1 LKSVNEALDGYPV
14 ARNYYATVQPQ
25 MAPVKIDLA
34 FLARSRL
41 PPLREKGFRYAELG
55 CGRGTTLVA
64 LAALHPDGHFLG
76 VDMLPAHVA
85 WARRLA
91 GEVGID
97 NITFEEADF
106 ATLAT
111 HGPPAARF
119 DYVSLH
125 GVYTWI
131 SDANRAHVN
140 SILGD
145 WVTAGGAVYVSCNA
159 MPAWAEAAPIRRIYQ
174 DVLDADAPSLEGMA
188 AARSAVE
195 LWLEH
200 EASSPLKKW
209 WERLS
214 ALSDTYLLHELGA
227 KHAGALWSSEL
238 REAMARA
245 RLDYVGPSLLV
256 DHFDKLRLDASA
268 RDVINKA
275 EVAGFGPTA
284 RDLTLN
290 RSFLTEVFSRGAPH
304 LAQSEVE
311 RLFGGMRIQ
320 GVDDDARVKAFET
333 SAGLKSSLD
342 ESVAERLEG
351 VLREGPC
358 TIGELAARTNMHLK
372 KAIQAILILIATQR
386 ARSLC
391 TEAETLRAADRAAR
405 FNEVA
410 RRRHE
415 DGVPLPGVVSAA
427 RGAIVQL
434 SAQERERCF
443 GADREAADAAL
454 SELVA

>member
-1 LKSVNEALDGYPV
+1 
-14 ARNYYATVQPQ
+14 
-25 MAPVKIDLA
+25 
-34 FLARSRL
+34 
-41 PPLREKGFRYAELG
+41 
-55 CGRGTTLVA
+55 
-64 LAALHPDGHFLG
+64 
-76 VDMLPAHVA
+76 
-85 WARRLA
+85 
-91 GEVGID
+91 
-97 NITFEEADF
+97 
-106 ATLAT
+106 
-111 HGPPAARF
+111 
-119 DYVSLH
+119 
-125 GVYTWI
+125 
-131 SDANRAHVN
+131 
-140 SILGD
+140 
-145 WVTAGGAVYVSCNA
+145 
-159 MPAWAEAAPIRRIYQ
+159 
-174 DVLDADAPSLEGMA
+174 
-188 AARSAVE
+188 
-195 LWLEH
+195 
-200 EASSPLKKW
+200 
-209 WERLS
+209 
-214 ALSDTYLLHELGA
+214 
-227 KHAGALWSSEL
+227 
-238 REAMARA
+238 
-245 RLDYVGPSLLV
+245 
-256 DHFDKLRLDASA
+256 
-268 RDVINKA
+268 
-275 EVAGFGPTA
+275 
-284 RDLTLN
+284 
-290 RSFLTEVFSRGAPH
+290 
-304 LAQSEVE
+304 
-311 RLFGGMRIQ
+311 MRIQ